1 MLGGVGAS
9 FDGTVGWGVKE
20 GKLGAL
26 GVWDSDVD
34 GQAKGL
40 LWAGPVEVDGVV
52 DGANGFDV
60 AVAVFVAAA
69 GSWELGVVLLGVLI
83 KNDGRV
89 EVVAVA
95 NGLTAGFAGSAA
107 CAGVGAKGFC

>member
-1 MLGGVGAS
+1 M
-9 FDGTVGWGVKE
+9 KE

-26 GVWDSDVD
+26 DVWDSDVD
-34 GQAKGL
+34 GQANGL

-52 DGANGFDV
+52 EEANGFDLVV
-60 AVAVFVAAA
+60 AVAAA
-69 GSWELGVVLLGVLI
+69 GSWELGVVLPGVLF

-95 NGLTAGFAGSAA
+95 NGLAAGFAGSAA
-107 CAGVGAKGFC
+107 GAGFGAKGFC